1 MRFKFAI
8 LYEDDKKGMVNVAKA
23 VPLFSGSKGNS
34 YYIGSGTQGVLI
46 DAGKNCKQLELAL
59 DANGV
64 DIRAVKAVFITHE
77 HSDHCSG
84 LRVFA
89 KKYRLPVFASEGTL
103 YALQNSAKLDPQT
116 PVAVIENEIVF
127 GDMLVERIN
136 TPHDAA
142 ESCCYRVTAPDGKS
156 ALIATDMGMMTDGVR
171 KAAAKSDF
179 VVLESNHDIEMLK
192 TGPYPYILKKRI
204 LSDRGHLSNEA
215 CAAELVELVKGG
227 TLRLML
233 GHLSEQKNTPGIALR
248 TSVCEL
254 ERAGM
259 KFNNDYTLDVAPAE
273 STKKSVIF

>member
-1 MRFKFAI
+1 M
-8 LYEDDKKGMVNVAKA
+8 AKA

-59 DANGV
+59 AANGV

-89 KKYRLPVFASEGTL
+89 KKYRLPVFASAGTL
-103 YALQNSAKLDPQT
+103 TALQNSAKLDPQT
-116 PVAVIENEIVF
+116 QIAVIENEIAL
-127 GDMLVERIN
+127 GDMLISRID

-156 ALIATDMGMMTDGVR
+156 ALIATDMGIMTDGVR
-171 KAAAKSDF
+171 SAAAASDF
-179 VVLESNHDIEMLK
+179 VVLESNHDLEMLR

-204 LSDRGHLSNEA
+204 LSDKGHLSNEA

-233 GHLSEQKNTPGIALR
+233 GHLSEQNNTPAVALR

-259 KFNNDYTLDVAPAE
+259 KFNNDFTLDVAPAE